1 MNTIIKDWVI
11 VSIIDKERV
20 IGKVL
25 WGIVI
30 DDMSCRF
37 LKGDYVCSSTIKDI
51 NIYNQLIKTQ
61 SGSLYQILGDGK
73 RANIKIEE
81 FELLRQG
88 FNPDQIISI
97 RQSLKLKIH

>member
-11 VSIIDKERV
+11 VSIIDNKKA

-37 LKGDYVCSSTIKDI
+37 LRGDYVI
-51 NIYNQLIKTQ
+51 
-61 SGSLYQILGDGK
+61 
-73 RANIKIEE
+73 
-81 FELLRQG
+81 
-88 FNPDQIISI
+88 
-97 RQSLKLKIH
+97 

>member
-11 VSIIDKERV
+11 VSIIDNKKA

-37 LKGDYVCSSTIKDI
+37 LRGDHVCSTMITNI
-51 NIYNQLIKTQ
+51 NIESQLIKTRC
-61 SGSLYQILGDGK
+61 GNLYQILGNGR
-73 RANIKIEE
+73 RAKIKMEE
-81 FELLRQG
+81 HELLRQG
-88 FNPDQIISI
+88 FNIAQIIVLRAS
-97 RQSLKLKIH
+97 SKLKVH

>member
-11 VSIIDKERV
+11 VSIIDNKKS

-37 LKGDYVCSSTIKDI
+37 LRGDYVCSTMITNI
-51 NIYNQLIKTQ
+51 NIDSQLIKTQ
-61 SGSLYQILGDGK
+61 SGSLYQILGHGGQAKIK
-73 RANIKIEE
+73 REE
-81 FELLRQG
+81 HDLLRQG
-88 FNPDQIISI
+88 FNLAQIIGLRAS
-97 RQSLKLKIH
+97 SKLKVH

>member
-1 MNTIIKDWVI
+1 MNTIIKDRVI

-37 LKGDYVCSSTIKDI
+37 LKGDYVCSSTIKGI

-73 RANIKIEE
+73 RVNIKIEE

-97 RQSLKLKIH
+97 RQSPKLKVH

>member
-1 MNTIIKDWVI
+1 MNTIITDWVI
-11 VSIIDKERV
+11 VSVIDNKKP

-25 WGIVI
+25 YGIVI

-37 LKGDYVCSSTIKDI
+37 LKGDYVCSSNIKDI
-51 NIYNQLIKTQ
+51 NFDTQLIKTE

-73 RANIKIEE
+73 RAKIKIEE
-81 FELLRQG
+81 LELLRQG

-97 RQSLKLKIH
+97 RQSPQLKVH

>member
-11 VSIIDKERV
+11 VSVIDNEKL

-25 WGIVI
+25 YGIVI

-37 LKGDYVCSSTIKDI
+37 LKDDFVCTSAIKDI
-51 NIYNQLIKTQ
+51 NIVNQLVKTE
-61 SGSLYQILGDGK
+61 SGSLYQIVGKGK
-73 RANIKIEE
+73 RAKIRFDE

-88 FNPDQIISI
+88 FSPIQIIAI
-97 RQSLKLKIH
+97 RQSPKLQVH